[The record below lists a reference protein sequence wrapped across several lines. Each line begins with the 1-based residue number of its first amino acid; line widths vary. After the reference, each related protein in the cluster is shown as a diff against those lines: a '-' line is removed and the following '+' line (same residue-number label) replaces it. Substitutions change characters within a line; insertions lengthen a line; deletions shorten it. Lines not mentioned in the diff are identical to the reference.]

1 MSLDTSSFFSI
12 KLSFQVALVATFF
25 VTVLGTLIA
34 YLLATRKFKGKSL
47 LEVFITLPLILPPTV
62 TGYYL
67 IVLFGRNGWIGRY
80 FEMNLTFTWGA
91 AVIASFVVSL
101 PLMVRTAQ
109 AAIESVDRSMINTA
123 YMLGYS
129 EKETAFKI
137 VFPLAKRG
145 LLAGVI
151 LSFARAM
158 GEFGATLMFAGN
170 IPGKTNTMPL
180 EIYSLASAGEW
191 TQAHFLVLVLTLS
204 SVIFLLVATKLA
216 KRGDK

>member
-1 MSLDTSSFFSI
+1 MDTDNFFSI

-25 VTVLGTLIA
+25 VALIGTFFA
-34 YLLATRKFKGKSL
+34 YLLGTRKFKGKSL
-47 LEVFITLPLILPPTV
+47 VEVFITLPLILPPTV

-67 IVLFGRNGWIGRY
+67 ILLFGRNGWIGRC
-80 FEMNLTFTWGA
+80 FEINVMFTWWA

-109 AAIESVDRSMINTA
+109 AAIESVDRSMINTS
-123 YMLGYS
+123 YMLGYT
-129 EKETAFKI
+129 EIETAFKV

-145 LLAGVI
+145 LWAGVV

-170 IPGKTNTMPL
+170 IPGRTNTMPI

-191 TQAHFLVLVLTLS
+191 KSAHFFVLVLTCS
-204 SVIFLLVATKLA
+204 SIIFLLVATKLA
-216 KRGDK
+216 KRGEK